1 MAASRSPTALLATL
15 GFATLGFATAPMTAR
30 ADEPGLPLEPVHVP
44 AAEILA
50 GLDRA
55 EDAEDGWLSV
65 HLDRMNVNK
74 KFGLTYTRSVG
85 AGDKRMSFS
94 VGGPVLR
101 KDLRKRRNVGLSIEI
116 RF

>member
-15 GFATLGFATAPMTAR
+15 GFAILGFATAPMTAR

-44 AAEILA
+44 AAEILS
-50 GLDRA
+50 GLDR
-55 EDAEDGWLSV
+55 AEDGWLSV

-101 KDLRKRRNVGLSIEI
+101 KNLSKRRNVGLSIEI